1 MNCQHCHTTI
11 NPQET
16 GYTLCTHCELTF
28 ASLLMQAARDVTPLT
43 DSLDATLHPDSL
55 DATLHPGGHSPIRI
69 QPATPPTPIRLEVLD
84 LIDLLDSVTTELWVR
99 LNGVDALTPQITPA
113 TPLATRLL
121 DCAAH
126 PRLASLPDSGMY
138 MNQIQRLSQQ
148 IDHTLDPPEQRREI
162 GPCELCGSMLT
173 AGPNDQWT
181 TCQVCNREQRT
192 LTAKLHRLQT
202 LCFDQ
207 TRTGTPSQ
215 ISKAF
220 TDSGITLKRNTIN
233 QWAKRKRITPTGR
246 VDGKPVYL
254 YSDVYRLTI
263 APAA

>member
-1 MNCQHCHTTI
+1 MNCQHCNTTI
-11 NPQET
+11 TSDQT
-16 GYTLCTHCELTF
+16 RYTLCTHCELMF
-28 ASLLMQAARDVTPLT
+28 AALLMQAAHDITPL
-43 DSLDATLHPDSL
+43 HDSL

-84 LIDLLDSVTTELWVR
+84 LIDLIDSVATELWTR
-99 LNGVDALTPQITPA
+99 LDGVDALTPQTTPA

-126 PRLASLPDSGMY
+126 PRLPSLPDSGMY
-138 MNQIQRLSQQ
+138 MTQIQRLTQQ
-148 IDHTLDPPEQRREI
+148 INRTLDPPEQRREI

-202 LCFDQ
+202 LCFDR
-207 TRTGTPSQ
+207 TKTGTPSQ

-220 TDSGITLKRNTIN
+220 TDSGITLRRNLIN
-233 QWAKRKRITPTGR
+233 LWATRGKLTPIGKTN
-246 VDGKPVYL
+246 GKPIYL
-254 YSDVYRLTI
+254 YSDIYRLTI

>member
-1 MNCQHCHTTI
+1 MNCQHCHTIIDTDQ
-11 NPQET
+11 PR
-16 GYTLCTHCELTF
+16 YTLCTHCELTF

-43 DSLDATLHPDSL
+43 DSLDATLHP
-55 DATLHPGGHSPIRI
+55 GGHSPVRI

-84 LIDLLDSVTTELWVR
+84 LIDLLDATATELKTR
-99 LNGVDALTPQITPA
+99 LDGVDALTPTTTPQD
-113 TPLATRLL
+113 TLADRLI

-138 MNQIQRLSQQ
+138 MSQIQKLSQQ
-148 IDHTLDPPEQRREI
+148 IDRTLDPPEQRREI

-173 AGPNDQWT
+173 AGPNDQWV

-202 LCFDQ
+202 LCFDR
-207 TRTGTPSQ
+207 TKTGTPSQ

-254 YSDVYRLTI
+254 YSDVYRITI

>member
-16 GYTLCTHCELTF
+16 GYTLCIHCELMF

-43 DSLDATLHPDSL
+43 DSL

-84 LIDLLDSVTTELWVR
+84 LIDLLDATTTELRER
-99 LNGVDALTPQITPA
+99 LNGVDALTPTTTPP
-113 TPLATRLL
+113 TTLASRLL

-138 MNQIQRLSQQ
+138 MTQIQKLSQQ
-148 IDHTLDPPEQRREI
+148 IDRTLDPPEQRREI

-220 TDSGITLKRNTIN
+220 TDSGITLRRNLIN
-233 QWAKRKRITPTGR
+233 LWATRGKLTPIGKTN
-246 VDGKPVYL
+246 GKPVYL